1 MDIKSFKEAAE
12 FLKNRGYCVSFE
24 TKKYMIEC
32 TLTWN
37 ENGHFDNCYD
47 EDQHVYAY
55 LENGTCY
62 ADEEVTRTI
71 ARKAAYIEYSDPW
84 GWAIFIGRYC
94 TTSILTDA
102 YENGFGW
109 YIENAKEW
117 EAEQSDS
124 DSDSCQGANTV
135 GACAPPENLFFQ
147 NGPLIRWH

>member
-12 FLKNRGYCVSFE
+12 FLRSKGYCVSFE

-117 EAEQSDS
+117 EALEAEEAQEAEQEATETA
-124 DSDSCQGANTV
+124 QEAEQE
-135 GACAPPENLFFQ
+135 AEQ
-147 NGPLIRWH
+147 